1 MVFDSHF
8 RRVLAAALVA
18 AFAAAAGGAF
28 SAGLLGA
35 LVHNAG
41 DPRSA
46 PTVRLASLKT
56 LDDSLGAGGFLGIY
70 SGGDGAALQRL
81 TSQADAAIEGFRAG
95 SLSETDRDR
104 AANLRDAVE
113 PFRKAA
119 RVAASGAA
127 PGAAEVLELRR
138 AYADLKIR
146 ADGAETSARRAQTE
160 ELAAAFSIAAFL
172 LFLALLALA
181 ATLSIAAW
189 YIRTRIN
196 RPVEMLR
203 SSINGAASGMMDE
216 PVWGLSR
223 RDEIGG
229 IARAAERLR
238 QAAVLAHKV
247 APSEA
252 KAMSS
257 EPLSRVAP
265 RLATAETLELTQDLA
280 RVADTAMEA
289 QARIEAAGMRA
300 AKASQMALDAAA
312 FARETSTRFAQRA
325 ETALELA
332 SAQSNAVLGALAAA
346 VERLSHTAQQIERTP
361 SLTSG
366 ESEGGKNS
374 AKILTAPD
382 RFAANGRDSVIDDLL
397 SDLEALERFAR
408 EQRNDGGEKAA
419 RIAATLGEAI
429 GRLNA
434 VSDRLSSS
442 AGEGRIRVAG

>member
-8 RRVLAAALVA
+8 RRVLAAAIVA
-18 AFAAAAGGAF
+18 AFAAAAAGAF
-28 SAGLLGA
+28 GAGLLGA
-35 LVHNAG
+35 LIHNAG

-56 LDDSLGAGGFLGIY
+56 LDESLGAGGFLGIY
-70 SGGDGAALQRL
+70 PGGDAAALQRL
-81 TSQADAAIEGFRAG
+81 TAQADAAIEGFRAG

-104 AANLRDAVE
+104 AANLRDAME

-119 RVAASGAA
+119 RAAASGAA
-127 PGAAEVLELRR
+127 PGAAELLEVRR
-138 AYADLKIR
+138 AYADLKNR
-146 ADGAETSARRAQTE
+146 ADSAEASARNGQTE
-160 ELAAAFSIAAFL
+160 EFASAFSIAAFL
-172 LFLALLALA
+172 LFLALIALA
-181 ATLSIAAW
+181 STLSAAAW

-196 RPVEMLR
+196 RPVETLR

-238 QAAVLAHKV
+238 QAAVLAHK
-247 APSEA
+247 AAGEA
-252 KAMSS
+252 KTLLPEAL
-257 EPLSRVAP
+257 PGVAG

-346 VERLSHTAQQIERTP
+346 VERLSHSAQQIERPP
-361 SLTSG
+361 SLISG
-366 ESEGGKNS
+366 EIDSGKES
-374 AKILTAPD
+374 AKILAAPD

-434 VSDRLSSS
+434 VSDRLSSG
-442 AGEGRIRVAG
+442 AGERTLRVAG

>member
-1 MVFDSHF
+1 MGIGMVFDRHF
-8 RRVLAAALVA
+8 RRVLAAAIVA
-18 AFAAAAGGAF
+18 AFAAAAAGAF
-28 SAGLLGA
+28 AVGLLDT
-35 LVHNAG
+35 LVHNAS

-46 PTVRLASLKT
+46 PTIRLASLKA
-56 LDDSLGAGGFLGIY
+56 LDESLGMSGFLGSY
-70 SGGDGAALQRL
+70 SGGDPATLQRL
-81 TSQADAAIEGFRAG
+81 TAQADAAIEGFRTG
-95 SLSETDRDR
+95 TLSEADRDR
-104 AANLRDAVE
+104 AANFRDAME

-119 RVAASGAA
+119 RAAALGAA
-127 PGAAEVLELRR
+127 PGAAEILELRR
-138 AYADLKIR
+138 AYADLKNR
-146 ADGAETSARRAQTE
+146 VDGAEVSARRAQTE

-181 ATLSIAAW
+181 ATLAFAAW

-196 RPVEMLR
+196 RPVETLR

-238 QAAVLAHKV
+238 QAAVLAHKT
-247 APSEA
+247 APGEA
-252 KAMSS
+252 KVMQPEA
-257 EPLSRVAP
+257 LFGVAH

-346 VERLSHTAQQIERTP
+346 VERLSHTAEQIERP
-361 SLTSG
+361 PQVSG
-366 ESEGGKNS
+366 ESDG
-374 AKILTAPD
+374 AKILSAQD